1 MTTTTTTTTDGFV
14 MRQGRRIAVTTT
26 LYAAPTRK
34 RKAFAAQW
42 IKLPR
47 HWLTALLNTRSA
59 NTYRLATLILL
70 AAFERTYRGGEIVLS
85 THMTGGMSRSSKV
98 RAAAELVRLG
108 LIKTKQEGRQAI
120 RVTNISIK

>member
-47 HWLTALLNTRSA
+47 HWLTALLKHKKREHVPLGHSDPA
-59 NTYRLATLILL
+59 
-70 AAFERTYRGGEIVLS
+70 GGIRAHVSRRRDRPVNSYDGGNVSVL
-85 THMTGGMSRSSKV
+85 
-98 RAAAELVRLG
+98 
-108 LIKTKQEGRQAI
+108 
-120 RVTNISIK
+120 